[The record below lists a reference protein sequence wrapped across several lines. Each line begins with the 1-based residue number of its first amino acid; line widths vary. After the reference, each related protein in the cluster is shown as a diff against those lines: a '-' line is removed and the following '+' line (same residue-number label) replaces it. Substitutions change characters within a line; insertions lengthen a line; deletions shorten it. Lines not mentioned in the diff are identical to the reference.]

1 MHVLRTPDERFA
13 NLPGFPFAPHYVD
26 IPDGEGRTLRV
37 HHLDEGPRDAR
48 VVLLMHGNPSWS
60 YLYRK
65 MIPPIVDAGYRCVAP
80 DLVGLGRS
88 DKPSR
93 LEDYTVARHVEWM
106 RAALFDR
113 LDLRDVNLVCQ
124 DWGGVIGLRLV
135 AEHPERFA
143 AVVAANTGVPT
154 GQTPVSEDLRKW
166 PEMARQMKVF
176 PVGQMV
182 SMGCTGG
189 LTEAEI
195 AAYDAPFPDESYK
208 AAAKSFPALIPIT
221 PDNPAVPDMLRAWE
235 ALDRFDKPLLCAFS
249 DMDPFNKGG
258 NKALEKRVPGAQGQP
273 HTTITGGG
281 HFLQEDRG
289 AELARV
295 VLDFLDR
302 VHGGRAASDD

>member
-13 NLPGFPFAPHYVD
+13 NLPGFPFAPHYVE
-26 IPDGEGRTLRV
+26 IPDGEGGTLRV
-37 HHLDEGPRDAR
+37 HHLDEGPRDGR

-60 YLYRK
+60 FLWRK
-65 MIPPIVDAGYRCVAP
+65 TIPPIVAAGYRCVAP

-93 LEDYTVARHVEWM
+93 LEDYSVERHVEWM

-124 DWGGVIGLRLV
+124 DWGGIIGLRLV
-135 AEHPERFA
+135 AEHPQRFA
-143 AVVAANTGVPT
+143 SVVAANTGMPT

-166 PEMARQMKVF
+166 PEIARQMPEF
-176 PVGQMV
+176 PVGRMV

-189 LTEAEI
+189 LTDAEI

-221 PDNPAVPDMLRAWE
+221 PDNPAVPDQLRAWE
-235 ALDRFDKPLLCAFS
+235 SLDRFDKPLLCAFS

-258 NKALEKRVPGAQGQP
+258 NKALEKRVPGAQGQA

-289 AELARV
+289 AELAQV
-295 VLDFLDR
+295 VVAFLGR
-302 VHGGRAASDD
+302 VHGGASRG

>member
-13 NLPGFPFAPHYVD
+13 NLPGFPFAPHYVE
-26 IPDGEGRTLRV
+26 IPDGEGGTLRV
-37 HHLDEGPRDAR
+37 HHLDEGPRDGR

-60 YLYRK
+60 FLWRK
-65 MIPPIVDAGYRCVAP
+65 MIPPIVAAGYRCVAP

-93 LEDYTVARHVEWM
+93 LEDYSVERHVEWM

-113 LDLRDVNLVCQ
+113 LDLRDVNLLCQ
-124 DWGGVIGLRLV
+124 DWGGIIGLRLV
-135 AEHPERFA
+135 AEHPQRFA
-143 AVVAANTGVPT
+143 SVVAANTGMPT

-166 PEMARQMKVF
+166 PEIARQMPEF
-176 PVGQMV
+176 PVGRMV

-189 LTEAEI
+189 LTDAEI

-221 PDNPAVPDMLRAWE
+221 PDNPAVPDQLRAWE
-235 ALDRFDKPLLCAFS
+235 SLDRFDRPLLCAFS

-289 AELARV
+289 AELAQV
-295 VLDFLDR
+295 VVAFLGR
-302 VHGGRAASDD
+302 VHGGASRG

>member
-13 NLPGFPFAPHYVD
+13 NLPGFPFAPHYVE
-26 IPDGEGRTLRV
+26 IPDGEGGTLRV
-37 HHLDEGPRDAR
+37 HHLDEGPRDGR

-60 YLYRK
+60 FLWRK
-65 MIPPIVDAGYRCVAP
+65 TIPPIVAAGYRCVAP

-93 LEDYTVARHVEWM
+93 LEDYSVERHVEWM

-113 LDLRDVNLVCQ
+113 LDLRDVNLLCQ
-124 DWGGVIGLRLV
+124 DWGGIIGLRLV
-135 AEHPERFA
+135 AEHPQRFA
-143 AVVAANTGVPT
+143 SVVAANTGMPT

-166 PEMARQMKVF
+166 PEIARQMPEF
-176 PVGQMV
+176 PVGRMV

-189 LTEAEI
+189 LTDAEI

-221 PDNPAVPDMLRAWE
+221 PDNPAVPDQLRAWE
-235 ALDRFDKPLLCAFS
+235 SLDRFDRPLLCAFS

-289 AELARV
+289 AELAQV
-295 VLDFLDR
+295 VVAFLGR
-302 VHGGRAASDD
+302 VHGGASRG

>member
-13 NLPGFPFAPHYVD
+13 NLPGFPFAPHYVEV
-26 IPDGEGRTLRV
+26 PDGEGGALRV
-37 HHLDEGPRDAR
+37 HHLDEGPRDAK

-65 MIPPIVDAGYRCVAP
+65 MIPPIVAAGYRCVAP

-143 AVVAANTGVPT
+143 SVVAANTGVPT
-154 GQTPVSEDLRKW
+154 GQTPISEDLRKW

-195 AAYDAPFPDESYK
+195 TAYDAPFPDESYK

-235 ALDRFDKPLLCAFS
+235 SLDRFDKPLLCAFS

-258 NKALEKRVPGAQGQP
+258 NKALEKRVPGAQGQA

-289 AELARV
+289 AELAEV
-295 VLDFLDR
+295 VVEFLGR
-302 VHGGRAASDD
+302 VHGVRAASRG